1 LLKTETNEHAEEILV
16 RPRRRWEDIVMG
28 IKETERE
35 NVVDRYW
42 TNYPSSGPSLRLDPK
57 CKE

>member
-1 LLKTETNEHAEEILV
+1 MTDTNEHAEEILV
-16 RPRRRWEDIVMG
+16 RWGKWEDIIMD
-28 IKETERE
+28 IIETERE
-35 NVVDRYW
+35 DVVDRYW